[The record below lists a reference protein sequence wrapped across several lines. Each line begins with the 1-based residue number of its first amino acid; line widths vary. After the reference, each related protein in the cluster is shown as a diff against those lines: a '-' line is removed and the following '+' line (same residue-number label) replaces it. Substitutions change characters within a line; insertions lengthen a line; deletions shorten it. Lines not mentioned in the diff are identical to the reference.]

1 MSETTTTPMAI
12 ARPPA
17 RRSATANLIR
27 ILRRN
32 PVVPIGLVVVA
43 IFMLTAIF
51 APWMAPK
58 DPQAIDVINRLLPP
72 GPGHW
77 LGTDEYGRDVLSR
90 VIHGTRIS
98 MSVSVFVV
106 VLSAL
111 FGVTLGILSA
121 HYSRLDNL
129 IMRLTDGLMA
139 FPEIL
144 LAISIVA
151 TLGPSKSNV
160 VIALCIVYTP
170 LIARVVRAS
179 ALVEREK
186 TYVEALKV
194 LGASP
199 VRIMFLNMLPN
210 CTAPLIVQLTFI
222 FAQAII
228 VEASLSFLGA
238 GTPPQFPS
246 WGNILSEGVVVM
258 QEAWWLTVFP
268 GLCILIVVMA
278 LNLLGDGLRDLLD
291 PHNTT
296 RR

>member
-1 MSETTTTPMAI
+1 MSEDTLQVATPPLGNRNKGA
-12 ARPPA
+12 ARIF
-17 RRSATANLIR
+17 RL
-27 ILRRN
+27 LGRN
-32 PVVPIGLVVVA
+32 PFVPAGGAVVLLFTICAL
-43 IFMLTAIF
+43 F
-51 APWMAPK
+51 APWLAPK
-58 DPQAIDVINRLLPP
+58 DPQTIDVINRLLPP
-72 GPGHW
+72 GPEHW

-90 VIHGTRIS
+90 VLHGSSIS
-98 MSVSVFVV
+98 MSVAAMVAA
-106 VLSAL
+106 LSAVM
-111 FGVTLGILSA
+111 GVILGILSA
-121 HYSRLDNL
+121 YYRRLDNI
-129 IMRLTDGLMA
+129 IMRIVDGLMA

-179 ALVEREK
+179 ALIERER
-186 TYVEALKV
+186 TYVEALHV
-194 LGASP
+194 LGAHP
-199 VRIMFLNMLPN
+199 VRVMFLNILPN
-210 CTAPLIVQLTFI
+210 CTAPLIIQLTFI
-222 FAQAII
+222 FAQSII

-278 LNLLGDGLRDLLD
+278 LNLMGDGLRDLLD
-291 PHNTT
+291 PHNASG
-296 RR
+296 R